1 MMPPVKEKLVDDGGV
16 RQPMKIGTLGDAVV
30 NEAES
35 QVPNKK
41 NSAKLA
47 MPALTELG
55 GAIMARLE
63 LVLDTPVGPGMYTA
77 FEVAN
82 YRTTMATTLWQL
94 DLCRP
99 AMPNTPVSLAEVEA
113 YRKEKIGACAA
124 GCIVKWPQPIA
135 VVVTSRESP
144 GAPGQLRKISMDTM
158 IYAFL
163 LEWWERLQQT
173 TAAAVVDGFWRPRAT
188 SQSIIIGSLTLP
200 TSRSKS
206 SFLAFSRWKISGRMR
221 RPLLQAVGTC
231 ARCSR
236 RPAGWRRWP
245 KVTPRQRGPR
255 A

>member
-1 MMPPVKEKLVDDGGV
+1 
-16 RQPMKIGTLGDAVV
+16 
-30 NEAES
+30 
-35 QVPNKK
+35 
-41 NSAKLA
+41 
-47 MPALTELG
+47 
-55 GAIMARLE
+55 MARLE

-77 FEVAN
+77 FEVAK
-82 YRTTMATTLWQL
+82 YRTTMATNASVLGTATTLWQL
-94 DLCRP
+94 DLRRP

-113 YRKEKIGACAA
+113 YRKEKFGACAA

-135 VVVTSRESP
+135 VVVTSRENP

-206 SFLAFSRWKISGRMR
+206 SFSAFS
-221 RPLLQAVGTC
+221 
-231 ARCSR
+231 
-236 RPAGWRRWP
+236 
-245 KVTPRQRGPR
+245 
-255 A
+255 